1 MPGTNRVKTDAALKS
16 LALLCAALAAVALVA
31 GLWLGA
37 QAQPV
42 QLLRPAPAAQADL
55 FGGEAAAG
63 EPSGTLIGSPQ
74 ALIIRNPAVFL
85 PETGEGG
92 LRYVDET
99 KLTELGLYPLQLKT
113 VRLLAALVVLGLLAL
128 AAAFW
133 LALRWR
139 RRAAPQNA
147 GRGSQL

>member
-1 MPGTNRVKTDAALKS
+1 M
-16 LALLCAALAAVALVA
+16 
-31 GLWLGA
+31 
-37 QAQPV
+37 
-42 QLLRPAPAAQADL
+42 LRPGNRPRTEV
-55 FGGEAAAG
+55 G
-63 EPSGTLIGSPQ
+63 SGTVPYRTPRSVK
-74 ALIIRNPAVFL
+74 RESVL

-113 VRLLAALVVLGLLAL
+113 VRLLAALAVLGLLAL

-133 LALRWR
+133 LTLRWR

-147 GRGSQL
+147 GR